1 MTIYSKLEIIMN
13 DKNKPV
19 RPVTLVEGDEYLL
32 DEYHGTAIEPA
43 WVHVRFIAYCS
54 SPAFVIVSNGE
65 GRVRCPREE
74 LFNS

>member
-1 MTIYSKLEIIMN
+1 LEIIMN
-13 DKNKPV
+13 NKNKPV
-19 RPVTLVEGDEYLL
+19 RPATLVEGDEYLL
-32 DEYHGTAIEPA
+32 EKHHGAAIEPA